1 MTPHDKIGFLSKD
14 TFMAMSSDEK
24 WGVWFDYMVG
34 SKADQKDRCIE
45 CREDFDERYEKKR
58 SALWTVGYLTLV
70 GVCSTLGG
78 FFATVLG
85 YMPKLPGAK

>member
-34 SKADQKDRCIE
+34 NKADQKDRCIE
-45 CREDFDERYEKKR
+45 CREDFDGRYERKHSKMWV
-58 SALWTVGYLTLV
+58 AGYLTVIGAL
-70 GVCSTLGG
+70 SFAGG
-78 FFATVLG
+78 FIATWFG
-85 YMPKLPGAK
+85 YTPKIGAK